1 MQEVGLARDGFDP
14 GLQFVTTEGGV
25 RGEVYT
31 LSARRIQLGRQ
42 DATYPNQGAA
52 RISFPEPTVS
62 GIHATLEW
70 DDNKQRYLLTHHS
83 KTNHSLIDGKVVIQP
98 QFLHVGNKLKMGSL
112 VVQLRLAPSKA
123 TVDPTMAT
131 PVAPGLGG
139 FAASLANPDLSK
151 GFTLLVINGPDAATL
166 FPLTRESFVMQEPN
180 SMLSSDPVIGI
191 RGLQDCRAWLHQK
204 NGEIHVASHE
214 QGHRPILID
223 NPLPGVTRQ
232 RQVGPELGTN
242 FSPDSVL
249 LANEIAIACM
259 ANPDAPR
266 NREMLLN
273 GEIVNRFQPGLF
285 HEGDRLW
292 NRGEQHLVRCV
303 AGPLKGMLLWIDPKR
318 YEAPIRI
325 GKLGRDALI
334 ELTDRGAANIEI
346 LASEDGFVVRNT
358 DKELTAG
365 LNQGEL
371 PPQNDHVLASGD
383 ILRIGRTALRYEY
396 LPIQSRVDTYAL
408 VCEGKEHPLV
418 REINTIG
425 NSPDCDIQLDDTRL
439 GSNFGRIV
447 VGESSL
453 RYLHQNPKFAA
464 KVQGKEAQSGDE
476 IGLRVDFLI
485 ELLPGLNL
493 RVARRS
499 LTYSDPNN

>member
-1 MQEVGLARDGFDP
+1 MARDGFDP
-14 GLQFVTTEGGV
+14 GLQFVTSEGGV

-42 DATYPNQGAA
+42 DSSYANQGSA

-62 GIHATLEW
+62 GVHATLEW

-83 KTNHSLIDGKVVIQP
+83 KTNHTLIDGKVVVQP

-112 VVQLRLAPSKA
+112 VIQLRLSPSKA
-123 TVDPTMAT
+123 TVDESLTT
-131 PVAPGLGG
+131 PAAPGLAS
-139 FAASLANPDLSK
+139 FAASLASQNDATK
-151 GFTLLVINGPDAATL
+151 GYTLLVINGPDAATL
-166 FPLTRESFVMQEPN
+166 FPMSRECFVMQEPN
-180 SMLSSDPVIGI
+180 SLPSSDPVVGI

-214 QGHRPILID
+214 QGQRPILID
-223 NPLPGVTRQ
+223 NPIPGVTRQ
-232 RQVGPELGTN
+232 RPVGPELGTN
-242 FSPDSVL
+242 FSPDSIL

-259 ANPDAPR
+259 AGPDGPR
-266 NREMLLN
+266 HREMLLN

-292 NRGEQHLVRCV
+292 NRGEQHLLRCV
-303 AGPLKGMLLWIDPKR
+303 AGPLKGMLLWIDSKR
-318 YEAPIRI
+318 YETPIRI

-334 ELTDRGAANIEI
+334 ELTDRGAANVEI
-346 LASEDGFVVRNT
+346 VRTDDGFSVCNT

-365 LNQGEL
+365 LNHGEL
-371 PPQNDHVLASGD
+371 PPQCDRALTCGD
-383 ILRIGRTALRYEY
+383 ILRVGRTALRYEY
-396 LPIQSRVDTYAL
+396 LPIQSRVDTYAV

-418 REINTIG
+418 REVNVIG
-425 NSPDCDIQLDDTRL
+425 STPDCDIQLDDLRL
-439 GSNFGRIV
+439 GPDFGRIV

-453 RYLHQNPKFAA
+453 RYQHQHPKHLA
-464 KVQGKEAQSGDE
+464 KVQGKEVQVADE

-499 LTYSDPNN
+499 FNHSELSS